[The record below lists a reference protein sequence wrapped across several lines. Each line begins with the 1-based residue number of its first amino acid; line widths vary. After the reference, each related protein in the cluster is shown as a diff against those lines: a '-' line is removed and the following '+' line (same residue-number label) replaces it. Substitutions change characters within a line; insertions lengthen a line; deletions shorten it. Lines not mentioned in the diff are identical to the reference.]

1 MVPWNLLPPRR
12 LWKDMNWPVA
22 DLDPVR
28 RLRVLAAGVPGAH
41 VAERMLPAPFE
52 LVWEVV
58 SDLEREFGTFEPD
71 MRRLRIVA
79 DDGGGR
85 LVAEARSRYGMRARF
100 DVDLRPGWCWMQSR
114 FLLVGLAATAVPGGT
129 LVAQT
134 GGVRVPGRAALVPLG
149 VRTAGEKALARLAA
163 RIAERAR

>member
-1 MVPWNLLPPRR
+1 
-12 LWKDMNWPVA
+12 MNWPVA

-28 RLRVLAAGVPGAH
+28 RLRVLAAAVPGAV
-41 VAERMLPAPFE
+41 VAERIIRAPFE
-52 LVWEVV
+52 QVWEVA

-114 FLLVGLAATAVPGGT
+114 LLLVGLAATAVPEGT

-134 GGVRVPGRAALVPLG
+134 GGVRVPGRSALVPL
-149 VRTAGEKALARLAA
+149 
-163 RIAERAR
+163 

>member
-1 MVPWNLLPPRR
+1 MY
-12 LWKDMNWPVA
+12 WPVA

-28 RLRVLAAGVPGAH
+28 RLRVLAAGVPGAR
-41 VAERMLPAPFE
+41 VAERMLPDPFE
-52 LVWEVV
+52 LVWEVA

-71 MRRLRIVA
+71 MRDLRIVA

-85 LVAEARSRYGMRARF
+85 LVAEARSKYGMRARF

-114 FLLVGLAATAVPGGT
+114 FLLVGLAATAVPEGT

-134 GGVRVPGRAALVPLG
+134 GGIRVPGRTALVPLG
-149 VRTAGEKALARLAA
+149 VRRAGEKALARLAT
-163 RIAERAR
+163 RVAERAR

>member
-1 MVPWNLLPPRR
+1 
-12 LWKDMNWPVA
+12 MNWPVA

-28 RLRVLAAGVPGAH
+28 RLRVLAAAVPGAV
-41 VAERMLPAPFE
+41 VAERIVPAPFE
-52 LVWEVV
+52 RVWEVA

-114 FLLVGLAATAVPGGT
+114 FLLVGLAATAVPEGT

-134 GGVRVPGRAALVPLG
+134 G
-149 VRTAGEKALARLAA
+149 
-163 RIAERAR
+163 

>member
-1 MVPWNLLPPRR
+1 MN
-12 LWKDMNWPVA
+12 MNWPVA

-28 RLRVLAAGVPGAH
+28 RLRVLAAAVPGAV
-41 VAERMLPAPFE
+41 VAERIIRAPFE
-52 LVWEVV
+52 QVWEVAG
-58 SDLEREFGTFEPD
+58 DLEREFGTFEPD

-114 FLLVGLAATAVPGGT
+114 LLLVGLAATAVPEGT

-134 GGVRVPGRAALVPLG
+134 GGVRVPGRSALVPLG
-149 VRTAGEKALARLAA
+149 VRAAGEKALARLAA
-163 RIAERAR
+163 RVAARVAERGA